1 MKNLKDGH
9 MYHAI
14 TYGFNAMGPH
24 ASQINAEERW
34 KIIMHVNELQKE
46 NK

>member
-1 MKNLKDGH
+1 MKNLSDGH

-14 TYGFNAMGPH
+14 TYGFNEMGPH
-24 ASQINAEERW
+24 ASQITSEEIW
-34 KIIMHVNELQKE
+34 KIIMHVNELQKG

>member
-1 MKNLKDGH
+1 MRC

-14 TYGFNAMGPH
+14 TFGFNAMGPH
-24 ASQINAEERW
+24 ASLINSKERW

-46 NK
+46 KK